1 MHIIQKD
8 KITSRVKYSALLG
21 VSVILGACGSTPQT
35 MSLTGAPKVTNSV
48 KSSAARQAG
57 NKVTSKELAKAISY
71 WGGKFSK
78 EPKNAQ
84 YALNY
89 AKNLKYAGQEN
100 AAMRTLLKVQ
110 PFAKNNKE
118 VSGELGRLF
127 LKKGQLKRA
136 EPLLIKALDQA
147 KPDWKVL
154 SALGTVNAQKG
165 NMDNART
172 YFGQAL
178 SLKPN
183 RPSILVN
190 IATTYM
196 LENKASEA
204 ETFLRRAHAISP
216 TMKTKRK
223 LHQVLAVQGKSL
235 NAGSGTQMARSLD
248 PRRVSGQG
256 APKTTASTGSVTRQ
270 NVAPLNLTRK

>member
-21 VSVILGACGSTPQT
+21 VSVILGACNSTPQT
-35 MSLTGAPKVTNSV
+35 MSLTGTPKVTNSV
-48 KSSAARQAG
+48 NKAVAKQAA
-57 NKVTSKELAKAISY
+57 NKVTSKELTKAIAY
-71 WGGKFSK
+71 WGGKFRK

-89 AKNLKYAGQEN
+89 AKNLKFAGQES
-100 AAMRTLLKVQ
+100 AALKTLIQVQ
-110 PFAKNNKE
+110 PYAGNNKE
-118 VSGELGRLF
+118 VAGELGRLY
-127 LKKGQLKRA
+127 LKKGQIKRA
-136 EPLLIKALDQA
+136 EPLLMKALDHA
-147 KPDWKVL
+147 RPDWKVL

-178 SLKPN
+178 SMKPN

-204 ETFLRRAHAISP
+204 ESFLRRAHAIKP

-223 LHQVLAVQGKSL
+223 LHQVLAAQGKSL
-235 NAGSGTQMARSLD
+235 NARPATQMARSLD
-248 PRRVSGQG
+248 PRRVSQG

-270 NVAPLNLTRK
+270 NVRPLDLTKK